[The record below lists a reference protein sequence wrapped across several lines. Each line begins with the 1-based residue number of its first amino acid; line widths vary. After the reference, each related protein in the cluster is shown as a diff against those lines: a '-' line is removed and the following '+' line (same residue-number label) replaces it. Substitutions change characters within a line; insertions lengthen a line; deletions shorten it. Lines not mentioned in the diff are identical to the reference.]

1 MSKKVVIRHIPTGE
15 TQEIDAEKWEQVRMN
30 WRAWEK
36 VADVAAPAEQ
46 EKPPRVT
53 VAERV
58 PK

>member
-1 MSKKVVIRHIPTGE
+1 MSKKVVIRHIPSGE
-15 TQEIDAEKWEQVRMN
+15 TQEIEAEKWEEVRMN
-30 WRAWEK
+30 WRNWEK

-53 VAERV
+53 AAERV

>member
-1 MSKKVVIRHIPTGE
+1 MKVVIRHKVSGE
-15 TQEIDAEKWEQVRMN
+15 TQEIDAKRWEEVRMN

-36 VADVAAPAEQ
+36 VGEVAAPADQ

-53 VAERV
+53 AAEMV